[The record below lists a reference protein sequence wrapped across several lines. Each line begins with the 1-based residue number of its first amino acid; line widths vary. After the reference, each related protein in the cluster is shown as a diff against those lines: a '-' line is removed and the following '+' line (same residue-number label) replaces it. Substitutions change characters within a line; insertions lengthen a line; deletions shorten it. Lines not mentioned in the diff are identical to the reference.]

1 MTIDYQHKSGKPIVT
16 DSNDL
21 PRILKALDIFS
32 CDSDRFIESIP
43 FSSHDTTAG
52 AENEFQTA
60 VLAPSEKADLSI
72 AIKNSNYYKNL
83 AKRVASGDTSK
94 TLFSDLEEFLN
105 SSENVWENSWVRF
118 PKNVLTPFARKIFEN
133 DLLAN
138 KSYPSGSKR
147 SDVDKFHTTF
157 EGKEFLR
164 LPVSY
169 MLKLALADVMSV
181 PGGTPQIV
189 RETGEKLLDKFLN
202 DNTSPEIISF
212 HIVNLSPGNGMGK
225 EIAKE
230 TAKRSLLT
238 QLLAMY
244 ANRKFELEK
253 NSQTVMIYSA
263 PHPPTRLKRIN
274 EIISDSFYRE
284 LFLSPCL
291 SGWNKGEEKNNY
303 MNLCH
308 QTLSRSQLNAIS
320 KLREAGIISRELVT
334 LPKMSNISLANNG
347 VHVSLGSRKLTEL
360 LKFGKADFTA
370 NDEKRLGDLAIKIME
385 HFLPLFVGSYSAAP
399 YRLDFG
405 DFHPETVLGFLPHEL
420 DYTHLRMFWRR
431 WKKKAKLKIFGQ
443 PVTPFGP
450 KWLDRRIS
458 HAFGLKGDFIP
469 DFRLIDYPVAFMS
482 TYQSP
487 ALSGERGNEYRLKR
501 DLFDMG
507 IFDEKMSLYLP
518 YKIRKF
524 QAMGFSGFEGR
535 HYSLFENIVE
545 DMGDAVSLQN
555 LLAALAYKYILKG
568 DISHAHIPDN
578 PFLES
583 ERRQAFFCSAVQLPT
598 FYVLETTRN
607 RFLKNII
614 AKMKR
619 TRASS
624 RYPGYIRCHTEEYR
638 KTLILTLKE
647 DGADLIELF
656 RLEEVVNG
664 LEKRV
669 MEQEKYSVAGKLTSG
684 IVKEAGVSSPMKL
697 SGDDFNL
704 AAEKYYRG
712 SLRKKHIEEALELLS
727 DALAW
732 ISARTY
738 LQTKPY
744 AETIRSIAGPGNS
757 VKFLASIKEKIVNN
771 RASLTLIT
779 KLIHIILI
787 TIAYD
792 MERSGG
798 YKNKKETNEP
808 SRASVY

>member
-1 MTIDYQHKSGKPIVT
+1 MTKPG
-16 DSNDL
+16 DL
-21 PRILKALDIFS
+21 SRILKALDIAAP
-32 CDSDRFIESIP
+32 DSDRFIESIP
-43 FSSHDTTAG
+43 FSSDDATAG

-60 VLAPSEKADLSI
+60 VLATKENADLSI

-94 TLFSDLEEFLN
+94 TLFSDLEQFLDN
-105 SSENVWENSWVRF
+105 PEKVWENSWVRF
-118 PKNVLTPFARKIFEN
+118 PKNVLTPFARKVFRN
-133 DLLAN
+133 DMLAN
-138 KSYPSGSKR
+138 KSNPSGPKR
-147 SDVDKFHTTF
+147 RDADKFHTTL
-157 EGKEFLR
+157 KEEEYFR
-164 LPVSY
+164 IPVSY
-169 MLKLALADVMSV
+169 MLKLALADVISISE
-181 PGGTPQIV
+181 GFISEIV

-212 HIVNLSPGNGMGK
+212 HIVNLSPANGMGK

-238 QLLAMY
+238 QLLVMY
-244 ANRKFELEK
+244 ANIKFELRK

-291 SGWNKGEEKNNY
+291 SGWDKGEEKNNY
-303 MNLCH
+303 MILCH

-347 VHVSLGSRKLTEL
+347 VHVSLGSRILTRL
-360 LKFGKADFTA
+360 LNKGEADFTA

-385 HFLPLFVGSYSAAP
+385 HFLPLFVGSYSSAP
-399 YRLDFG
+399 YRLDFK

-431 WKKKAKLKIFGQ
+431 WRKKAKLKIFGQ

-450 KWLDRRIS
+450 KWLDGLTS
-458 HAFGLKGDFIP
+458 LVFGLKGDFIP
-469 DFRLIDYPVAFMS
+469 DFRLIDYPVALMS
-482 TYQSP
+482 THQSP
-487 ALSGERGNEYRLKR
+487 ALNGETGNESRLKQ

-507 IFDEKMSLYLP
+507 IFDERMSLYLP
-518 YKIRKF
+518 YKLREF

-535 HYSLFENIVE
+535 YYSLFENIVE
-545 DMGDAVSLQN
+545 DMGEAVSLQN

-568 DISHAHIPDN
+568 DVSHAHIPDD

-583 ERRQAFFCSAVQLPT
+583 ERRQPFFCSATQLPT
-598 FYVLETTRN
+598 FYVSVATRN
-607 RFLKNII
+607 RFLINILK
-614 AKMKR
+614 KMKR
-619 TRASS
+619 TRMSS

-638 KTLILTLKE
+638 KALITTLKE
-647 DGADLIELF
+647 DAADLIELF
-656 RLEEVVNG
+656 RLEEVISK

-669 MEQEKYSVAGKLTSG
+669 TEQEKYSAAGKLTRG
-684 IVKEAGVSSPMKL
+684 IIKEAGVSSPMKL

-727 DALAW
+727 DDLMW
-732 ISARTY
+732 IGAGAY
-738 LQTKPY
+738 LQTEPY
-744 AETIRSIAGPGNS
+744 AEAIHSIIGPRSGVNY
-757 VKFLASIKEKIVNN
+757 LASIKEKIVSG
-771 RASLTLIT
+771 RASLSLVAE
-779 KLIHIILI
+779 LIHLVLI

-792 MERSGG
+792 MKRSDS
-798 YKNKKETNEP
+798 YKDEKKTDES
-808 SRASVY
+808 SRASIY